1 MNCTKCG
8 TELTAK
14 TQMRDRS
21 RPTGLH
27 PWCKPC
33 KKAYSTPVDVAVQY
47 RKNRGHILAQKKEY
61 YAKNRET
68 ISARKK
74 VHYSTHKEQTFA
86 ARRAWEARNPERKR
100 ELARNWIQS
109 NPEKKRAADA
119 RYLRRHPEAKAR
131 KANNTRKWIRA
142 NAEKMRE
149 YFRSAAATRRAQ
161 KKAVKCTLTRTAWHE
176 ILEVFD
182 HRCAYCLRP
191 CVELQQEHVW
201 PLSRG
206 GEHTEENVVP
216 ACQPC
221 NSKKSARGPLHT
233 LRF

>member
-21 RPTGLH
+21 RPSGLH
-27 PWCKPC
+27 PWCKAC
-33 KKAYSTPVDVAVQY
+33 KKAHSAPIDHASYY
-47 RKNRGHILAQKKEY
+47 RANRKQVLAQKQDY

-68 ISARKK
+68 ILVRKNA
-74 VHYSTHKEQTFA
+74 YYLTHKEQA
-86 ARRAWEARNPERKR
+86 ATAARAWEARNLERKR
-100 ELARNWIQS
+100 ELSREWGRA
-109 NPEKKRAADA
+109 NPEKKRAANA
-119 RYLRRHPEAKAR
+119 RYLKKHPEAKTRMAV
-131 KANNTRKWIRA
+131 NTREWVRA

-149 YFRSAAATRRAQ
+149 YFRSAAATRRAH